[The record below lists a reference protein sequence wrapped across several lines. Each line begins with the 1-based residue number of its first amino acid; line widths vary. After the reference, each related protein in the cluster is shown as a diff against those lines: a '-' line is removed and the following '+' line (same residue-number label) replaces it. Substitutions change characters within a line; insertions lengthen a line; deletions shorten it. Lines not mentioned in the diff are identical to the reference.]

1 MPLQRAGTMH
11 HDRTPMTPGQ
21 NTINNMHELTD
32 LAFLLRLDDELFP
45 LEMFI
50 QRGNPS
56 VYCDVY

>member
-1 MPLQRAGTMH
+1 MPLQRGGTMH

-21 NTINNMHELTD
+21 NTINKMHELAEIAS
-32 LAFLLRLDDELFP
+32 LVRLDDELFP
-45 LEMFI
+45 SKMFS